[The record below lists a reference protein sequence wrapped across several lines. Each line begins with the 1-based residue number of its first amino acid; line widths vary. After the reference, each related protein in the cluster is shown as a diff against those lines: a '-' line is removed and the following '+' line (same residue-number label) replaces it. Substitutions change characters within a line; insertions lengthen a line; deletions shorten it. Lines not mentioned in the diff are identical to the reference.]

1 MDRLKRGVPLSK
13 KIKYSLL
20 ILVVVLL
27 FKLSFIGRGS
37 FLSVYKNS
45 VRAKKTKQQYEEI
58 LTKIE
63 ETDAE
68 ISRLIHDDEYLIK
81 VAREEYGMQ
90 KENERVIKVIEA
102 EENNNPTG
110 E

>member
-1 MDRLKRGVPLSK
+1 MSKFKRGVPLSK
-13 KIKYSLL
+13 KIKGSL
-20 ILVVVLL
+20 IVLVVVLV

-37 FLSVYKNS
+37 VVSCLRNKAIAVQN
-45 VRAKKTKQQYEEI
+45 KQQYEEM

-63 ETDAE
+63 KTDAE
-68 ISRLIHDDEYLIK
+68 IALLIHDDEYLIK

-90 KENERVIKVIEA
+90 KKDERVIKLIES
-102 EENNNPTG
+102 EDNNNPTG